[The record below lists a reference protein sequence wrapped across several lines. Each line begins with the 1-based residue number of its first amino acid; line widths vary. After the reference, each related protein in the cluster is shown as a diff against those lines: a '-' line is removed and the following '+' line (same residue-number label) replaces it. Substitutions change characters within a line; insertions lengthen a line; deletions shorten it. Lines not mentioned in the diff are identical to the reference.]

1 LKRFNP
7 QKSLTE
13 LSNSFFIFAK
23 ENNYTRMTE
32 EIFPIVNE
40 QGETIGAATRKE
52 CHSGSFLL
60 HPVVHL
66 HIFNSQGELY
76 LQKRNM
82 NKDIQPGKWDTAVGG
97 HVNLNEK
104 VEDALYREAGE
115 ELHIAGFVPEFAF
128 RYVFR
133 SDVEQELVN
142 SYYTRYSGEINP
154 DKSEISEG
162 RYWKPE
168 DIKSAIGKNIFT
180 PNFESEFSKL
190 MEVLI

>member
-1 LKRFNP
+1 
-7 QKSLTE
+7 
-13 LSNSFFIFAK
+13 
-23 ENNYTRMTE
+23 MTE

-40 QGETIGAATRKE
+40 QGETIGTATRKE

-66 HIFNSQGELY
+66 HVFNDKGELY

-97 HVNLNEK
+97 HVNLNET
-104 VEDALYREAGE
+104 VEIALCREADE
-115 ELHIAGFVPEFAF
+115 ELHISGFVPVFAF

-133 SDVEQELVN
+133 SEVENELVN

-154 DKSEISEG
+154 DKSEISGG
-162 RYWKPE
+162 RFWKTDE
-168 DIKSAIGKNIFT
+168 IKACLGKNIFT
-180 PNFESEFSKL
+180 PNFESEFHKL
-190 MEVLI
+190 MAVVK

>member
-1 LKRFNP
+1 
-7 QKSLTE
+7 
-13 LSNSFFIFAK
+13 
-23 ENNYTRMTE
+23 MTE

-60 HPVVHL
+60 HQVVHL
-66 HIFNSQGELY
+66 HVFNDKGELY

-82 NKDIQPGKWDTAVGG
+82 NKYIQPGKWDTAVGG

-162 RYWKPE
+162 RYWPLDE
-168 DIKSAIGKNIFT
+168 IKEKLGKNIFT

>member
-1 LKRFNP
+1 
-7 QKSLTE
+7 
-13 LSNSFFIFAK
+13 
-23 ENNYTRMTE
+23 MTE

-40 QGETIGAATRKE
+40 QGETIGSATRKE

-60 HPVVHL
+60 HQVVHL
-66 HIFNSQGELY
+66 HVFNEKGELY
-76 LQKRNM
+76 LQKRNET
-82 NKDIQPGKWDTAVGG
+82 KDIQPGKWDTAVGG

-104 VEDALYREAGE
+104 VEDALYRETDE
-115 ELHIAGFVPEFAF
+115 ELHISGFVPVFAF

-133 SDVEQELVN
+133 SEVEQELVN

-168 DIKSAIGKNIFT
+168 EIKSAIGKNIFT
-180 PNFESEFSKL
+180 PNFESEFPKL
-190 MEVLI
+190 IEVLIQKNN

>member
-1 LKRFNP
+1 
-7 QKSLTE
+7 
-13 LSNSFFIFAK
+13 
-23 ENNYTRMTE
+23 MTE

-82 NKDIQPGKWDTAVGG
+82 SKDIQPGKWDTAVGG

-104 VEDALYREAGE
+104 VEDALYRETDE
-115 ELHIAGFVPEFAF
+115 ELHISGFVPVFAF

-133 SDVEQELVN
+133 SEVEQELVN

-168 DIKSAIGKNIFT
+168 EIKSAIGKNIFT
-180 PNFESEFSKL
+180 PNFESEFPKL
-190 MEVLI
+190 IEVLIQKNN

>member
-1 LKRFNP
+1 MK
-7 QKSLTE
+7 
-13 LSNSFFIFAK
+13 
-23 ENNYTRMTE
+23 E
-32 EIFPIVNE
+32 EIFPIVDE
-40 QGETIGAATRKE
+40 TGKTIGSATRKE
-52 CHSGSFLL
+52 CHSGSFRL

-66 HIFNSQGELY
+66 HVFNDKGELY

-115 ELHIAGFVPEFAF
+115 ELHISGFVPVFAF

-162 RYWKPE
+162 RFWKPDE
-168 DIKSAIGKNIFT
+168 IKACLGKNIFT

-190 MEVLI
+190 MDILEQRTSKE

>member
-1 LKRFNP
+1 
-7 QKSLTE
+7 
-13 LSNSFFIFAK
+13 
-23 ENNYTRMTE
+23 
-32 EIFPIVNE
+32 
-40 QGETIGAATRKE
+40 
-52 CHSGSFLL
+52 
-60 HPVVHL
+60 
-66 HIFNSQGELY
+66 
-76 LQKRNM
+76 M

-168 DIKSAIGKNIFT
+168 EIKSAIGKNIFT